1 MGKLVSSPMT
11 NTKKC
16 SRSLDWNASCITT
29 ADGKNSKEFSASTL
43 REMTTTQTKAYALA
57 KVASSANMYLQL
69 RSIGQQGKRKQDEYL
84 KPKEEESQ
92 FLLRKTTPRIFTQTK
107 KIGIL
112 DLIGDQI
119 RSKPMS

>member
-11 NTKKC
+11 NTNEC

-57 KVASSANMYLQL
+57 KVAGSASMYLQL
-69 RSIGQQGKRKQDEYL
+69 RSIGQRGKRKQDEYL

-92 FLLRKTTPRIFTQTK
+92 FPLRKTTHHISSQRK

-112 DLIGDQI
+112 DLIGDQT
-119 RSKPMS
+119 RSRLIL